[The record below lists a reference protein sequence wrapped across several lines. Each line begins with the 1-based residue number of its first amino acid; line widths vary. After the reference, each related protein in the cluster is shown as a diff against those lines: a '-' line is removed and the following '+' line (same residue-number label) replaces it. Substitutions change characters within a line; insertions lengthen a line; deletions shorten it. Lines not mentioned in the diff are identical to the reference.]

1 MDEYGYVVN
10 VDGAVYRD
18 GEYLLIER
26 AADEAHAAGVL
37 GLPGGKLEAPP
48 GERDALDA
56 TVRRELREEVG
67 VVVDRVTVVASGTF
81 ETDDG
86 TACLNV
92 VCLCEYADGE
102 ARPVAADE
110 VAGVEWVSL
119 AALDERSDVP
129 GYTERYLRDADE
141 ARPDRGW

>member
-26 AADEAHAAGVL
+26 AADEDHAAGVL
-37 GLPGGKLEAPP
+37 GLPGGKLEVPP
-48 GERDALDA
+48 GERDALEA

-67 VVVDRVTVVASGTF
+67 VAVDRVAVVTSGTF
-81 ETDDG
+81 ESDG
-86 TACLNV
+86 GTECLNV

-102 ARPVAADE
+102 ARPVATDE
-110 VAGVEWVSL
+110 VASVEWVSL

-129 GYTERYLRDADE
+129 GYTEADLRAADATRRDCE
-141 ARPDRGW
+141 